1 MKFGIK
7 VVLFPLIV
15 TVIIGLLGFTNT
27 SKSQI
32 LNLNLYDPKILNN
45 NDIFKKYLDSNAV
58 EFKKPLNSQEELK
71 TNSLVDTTLIKSDST
86 NKKEKAKLNVD
97 LINKSDTSKVSM
109 SRLDSLKFKAKQDSI
124 RRIDSLSADSTARI
138 KYFRVKREDYYV
150 VPFRPRRQSPFFVQP
165 STATLNRIVQ
175 LDSTGTKVIIK
186 EVVGGQEA
194 KIYLEMPLE
203 EYIKLRL
210 EAIIKD
216 NWEQLGY
223 AYKLKESKK
232 DLSQLIT
239 DITNIEIPL
248 PSKSI
253 FSIFGPPKI
262 NIKIAGA
269 VDIHGAWRNETTE
282 GITTSALGNTRNEPD
297 FKQQVQINL
306 NGTIGDKL
314 TLSADWNTERT
325 FQYENQLKIKYT
337 GYDDEIIQSI
347 EAGNVSLQTS
357 PLVGGSEALFG
368 IKAKFQMGPFS
379 LTALAS
385 QKKGE
390 VQEVSVSGGAKA
402 QQFQIHAYD
411 YSPNHFFINEVYA
424 DPKLNVFNDY
434 FGNFTPR
441 VHDSLRVKDIE
452 VWKTITGLVNPNE
465 RKGNAYIDLPRRSK
479 NQRYNDLR
487 NSTDQTIPGVREMDR
502 RWILLQQDVDYVI
515 HKETGFISFKTQIQD
530 QDAIAVAYRIEGPTS
545 SPDDDIY
552 YGEFLQDVAADSSAR
567 IVLKLVKPP
576 NLQPQFKKAW
586 KLQLRN
592 IYPIGGR
599 DVKEDGFTL
608 DIKYQFEGGEPQSD
622 YNGIKLIQAFG
633 LDRTDKSG
641 TGGPDGAFDYFPG
654 RTIFPQT
661 GEIIF
666 PVLEPFGRDFPIG
679 ANGLPDTLK
688 YQSVYDTTVT
698 FAKQDRSKDKFLI
711 VGEYSAAVT
720 SSYSIGFNVVENSV
734 RVILNGNQLKEGVDY
749 TVDYN
754 IGQVIIRK
762 PEALVPGAD
771 LRITYEQNDLFQLA
785 SKTLIG
791 LRGLYEFNRETTLG
805 FSFFNLNQQTLSD
818 KVRIGEEPLN
828 NSMFGI
834 DFKTNLN
841 LPFITKAL
849 DKFIS
854 TSAPSSLQLNA
865 EYAYMN
871 PDPNTKKSTIE
882 SDQGKS
888 IAYIDDFEGAKRTI
902 PLGMQYGSWKDIS
915 VPDSMPYIGHLSEKE
930 RMNYKAKAYW
940 FNRTPSD
947 VTIRDLYGGRKEAPP
962 DQSLITALDFV
973 YLPDQKGYYNWYPD
987 LNDPKKNWAGM
998 MKVLSS
1004 TANNLVEENIQFI
1017 EFWLKVDDAPPD
1029 LKLNIDLGQISED
1042 VIPNGKLDTE
1052 DKNFNDL
1059 VDSDEDT
1066 GIDGLKDFEEPG
1078 YDPVSNPDPSGDNY
1092 SFTLSVNADYSKING
1107 TEGNAVS
1114 IDLGRLPDT
1123 EDLNHNFTL
1132 DRVNSYF
1139 RYEVPIDTNKQVNP
1153 FVQGGGSNSGWY
1165 LFRVPLKDWVKKVGD
1180 PSFSVVEFIRFWI
1193 SGSNQP
1199 VHLRFA
1205 EMNLVGNQWQKVLD
1219 PPNSNKLRKVTVDD
1233 TVLTVSVVNI
1243 EDNPEYHSP
1252 PGVHRERD
1260 RSQPDYNIFKNE
1272 QSLELILKGLEDG
1285 DKREVVRYLYKPL
1298 DVFNYKQ
1305 MKLFIHTDEKSFP
1318 GNVSYYKDI
1327 NDYAAEVYIRFGS
1340 DSSNFY
1346 EYRQPLRPSTDIT
1359 KKNWNEVKIVFS
1371 ELTAIKQ
1378 RRDSSQYKEL
1388 YTVPVEGLEGHTY
1401 GIRGNPTLTRITFFT
1416 IGIVNPSNKGTPGEK
1431 VSGTVWINE
1440 LRVLEA
1446 DDTPGWA
1453 YNAAGSLT
1461 FADLMHVNFNV
1472 SQTNPYFHRL
1482 NDRFGTREDK
1492 LNWGISV
1499 DMDLLK
1505 LIPLNLAGSN
1515 LRISYSRIEQ
1525 TTNPLFLP
1533 GTDIKVMEA
1542 QNQLRKFL
1550 TEKNI
1555 NPSAIEDSVQS
1566 LKRASQTVSLSET
1579 WSLSN
1584 IRIKVPTEKW
1594 YIRDIINNLTFGFNY
1609 NKTSGRSP
1617 TILKNTGWVWNASAS
1632 YSVNLSRDL
1641 FFKPLDIPLIGDV
1654 LEIFKDYKDV
1664 KIYFLPQTINA
1675 SITAS
1680 RRRTF
1685 TQNRT
1690 LANKPNIQ
1698 RDFTAT
1704 RSAGFN
1710 WNITEG
1716 GLLNLSLA
1724 YNFDVQSTLNYLWVV
1739 NDVERP
1745 ENEIWNDIFKKNMF
1759 GKDFNYRQNIDFRL
1773 NPKLPSIWD
1782 INRYINVNFSYG
1794 VAYNWQNN
1802 FQQEDLGRSAGYSNR
1817 ISSGITFRLKS
1828 LFAPLFQ
1835 EAPKTQSQLQQRIEG
1850 GRRGRRSQR
1859 TTNVDVSPKVETST
1873 KVDEKIGNQSVKF
1886 VKDSTVIRDSSLA
1899 MNEIEEDTIK
1909 RPSSITVAL
1918 EYLKLGFKWLLLDYD
1933 QISVNFSQSSS
1944 YTGGGLI
1951 GEGTGF
1957 NNFWGAKQS
1966 FSKGPSRLFM
1976 LGLSNDIG
1984 PRAPNG
1990 NLSDNYSHKNDI
2002 DLKTSRPLWE
2012 GAQLDLYWKVG
2023 WGVNKSI
2030 TFRTDSL
2037 GSIYSTV
2044 INSTGTLDRSF
2055 LTLPPTLIF
2064 SFLGNGIKKVN
2075 ELYDKRSPNP
2085 SQNLSDAFVKG
2096 FETTS
2101 FLSKIPILSKF
2112 AKYIPRP
2119 NWNFS
2124 WSGLEKY
2131 EIFSFAKRVSISHT
2145 YTSTYSEGWKINSD
2159 GFQEIQSQKIDY
2171 AFSPLLGITFQFD
2184 NLFGGAFQSTIR
2196 YTTRSSYSLGLS
2208 TRNITESFS
2217 RDINISASYSKSG
2230 FELPLFGISLKNDL
2244 EISFSYTNGKTS
2256 SVIYDMENFKE
2267 GGTPQDGKTNITI
2280 EPKIKYVM
2288 SSRVTLSIFYR
2299 RTTIDPQG
2307 ASRIPPTTTNEAG
2320 VDVHIA
2326 IQ

>member
-1 MKFGIK
+1 M
-7 VVLFPLIV
+7 
-15 TVIIGLLGFTNT
+15 LGFTNNT
-27 SKSQI
+27 KSQANNLILFDACFAYVNLETSPINKPEKPPEDLFNQYISLYHSLLTKPDSTDKKEGALLNKDTTKVLLSKS
-32 LNLNLYDPKILNN
+32 
-45 NDIFKKYLDSNAV
+45 
-58 EFKKPLNSQEELK
+58 
-71 TNSLVDTTLIKSDST
+71 
-86 NKKEKAKLNVD
+86 
-97 LINKSDTSKVSM
+97 
-109 SRLDSLKFKAKQDSI
+109 DSLKFKAKQDSI

-138 KYFRVKREDYYV
+138 KYFHAFREDYYV
-150 VPFRPRRQSPFFVQP
+150 VPFRPKRPSPFFIQP
-165 STATLNRIVQ
+165 SSATLNRIVQ

-186 EVVGGQEA
+186 EIIGGQEA

-210 EAIIKD
+210 EAITRD

-223 AYKLKESKK
+223 AYKLKEDKR

-248 PSKSI
+248 PSKSL

-314 TLSADWNTERT
+314 NLSADWNTERT

-368 IKAKFQMGPFS
+368 IKAQMQMGPFK

-411 YSPNHFFINEVYA
+411 YSPNHFFISEVYA
-424 DPKLNVFNDY
+424 DPKLNVFNNY
-434 FGNFTPR
+434 FGNSVPI
-441 VHDSLRVKDIE
+441 VIDSIRVKDIE

-479 NQRYNDLR
+479 NQRYDNLR
-487 NSTDQTIPGVREMDR
+487 NTTEQTIPGVQEIDR

-515 HKETGFISFKTQIQD
+515 HKETGFISFKTQIQE
-530 QDAIAVAYRIEGPTS
+530 QDAIAVAYRIEGPTP
-545 SPDDDIY
+545 SPDDDVY
-552 YGEFLQDVAADSSAR
+552 YGEFLKDVAADSSAR

-633 LDRTDKSG
+633 LDKTDKSG
-641 TGGPDGAFDYFPG
+641 TGAPDGAFDYFPG

-661 GEIIF
+661 GEIVF
-666 PVLEPFGRDFPIG
+666 PVLEPFGKNFPIG
-679 ANGLPDTLK
+679 ANGLPDTLR

-711 VGEYSAAVT
+711 TGEYSAAVT

-828 NSMFGI
+828 NSMLGL
-834 DFKTNLN
+834 DFKTNVN

-849 DKFIS
+849 DKIIS
-854 TSAPSSLQLNA
+854 TSTASSLSLNA
-865 EYAYMN
+865 EYAYMS

-915 VPDSMPYIGHLSEKE
+915 VPDGLPFIDNLSEKE
-930 RMNYKAKAYW
+930 RMNYKAKIYW
-940 FNRTPSD
+940 YNRTPSD
-947 VTIRDLYGGRKEAPP
+947 VTIRDLYGNRKQAAP
-962 DQSLITALDFV
+962 DQSLITALDLV
-973 YLPDQKGYYNWYPD
+973 YLPDQPGYYNWYPD
-987 LNDPKKNWAGM
+987 LSDTKKNWAGI

-1059 VDSDEDT
+1059 VDQGEDI
-1066 GIDGLKDFEEPG
+1066 GIDGLKDIEEPG
-1078 YDPVSNPDPSGDNY
+1078 YDPVSNPDPSHDNY
-1092 SFTLSVNADYSKING
+1092 SFTLSSNADYSKING

-1123 EDLNHNFTL
+1123 EDLNRNFTL

-1165 LFRVPLKDWVKKVGD
+1165 LFRVPLKDWIKKVGD

-1193 SGSNQP
+1193 SGANQP

-1243 EDNPEYHSP
+1243 EDNPEYVSP
-1252 PGVHRERD
+1252 PGVQRERD

-1305 MKLFIHTDEKSFP
+1305 MKLFVHTDENVFP

-1340 DSSNFY
+1340 DTSNFY
-1346 EYRQPLRPSTDIT
+1346 EYRQPLRPSEKSTDR
-1359 KKNWNEVKIVFS
+1359 NWNEVKIVFS

-1378 RRDSSQYKEL
+1378 RRDSSQFKEL
-1388 YTVPVEGLEGHTY
+1388 YTVSVEGKEGHTY
-1401 GIRGNPTLTRITFFT
+1401 GIRGNPTLTRITFFI
-1416 IGIVNPSNKGTPGEK
+1416 IGIVNPYNKGTPGQK

-1453 YNAAGSLT
+1453 YSASGSLA
-1461 FADLMHVNFNV
+1461 FADLMRVNFNV
-1472 SQTNPYFHRL
+1472 NRTNPYFHRL
-1482 NDRFGTREDK
+1482 NDRFGNREDR
-1492 LNWGISV
+1492 LNWGVSV

-1505 LIPLNLAGSN
+1505 LIPLNLTGSN
-1515 LRISYSRIEQ
+1515 LRVSYSRTEQ
-1525 TTNPLFLP
+1525 TTNPLFKP
-1533 GTDIKVMEA
+1533 GTDIKVVEA
-1542 QNQLRKFL
+1542 QNQLRKLL

-1555 NPSAIEDSVQS
+1555 DPAAIEDSVQS
-1566 LKRASQTVSLSET
+1566 IKRESQSVNLSET
-1579 WSLSN
+1579 WSFSN
-1584 IRIKVPTEKW
+1584 IRIKLPTEKW
-1594 YIRDIINNLTFGFNY
+1594 YIRDLINNLTFGFNY

-1617 TILKNTGWVWNASAS
+1617 TIFQSSGWVWNASAS

-1654 LEIFKDYKDV
+1654 LNIFSDYKDV
-1664 KIYFLPQTINA
+1664 KVYFLPQTITA
-1675 SITAS
+1675 SISAS
-1680 RRRTF
+1680 RKRTF
-1685 TQNRT
+1685 TQYRT
-1690 LANKPNIQ
+1690 LMNKPNIQ

-1704 RSAGFN
+1704 RNAGFN

-1716 GLLNLSLA
+1716 GLLNMSLA
-1724 YNFDVQSTLNYLWVV
+1724 YNFDVQSTFNYLLAVD
-1739 NDVERP
+1739 DVERP
-1745 ENEIWNDIFKKNMF
+1745 ESEIWRDIFRKNLF
-1759 GKDFNYRQNIDFRL
+1759 GKDFNYRQNVDFRV

-1782 INRYINVNFSYG
+1782 INRFLNVNFSYG

-1802 FQQEDLGRSAGYSNR
+1802 FQQAELGRTAGYSNR
-1817 ISSGITFRLKS
+1817 ISSSITFRIKS
-1828 LFAPLFQ
+1828 IFAPLFQ
-1835 EAPKTQSQLQQRIEG
+1835 ETSKTQPQTQPQQRVEG
-1850 GRRGRRSQR
+1850 GRGGRRSQR
-1859 TTNVDVSPKVETST
+1859 PIS
-1873 KVDEKIGNQSVKF
+1873 VDEKIGNQSEKNI
-1886 VKDSTVIRDSSLA
+1886 KDSTSARDSSLK
-1899 MNEIEEDTIK
+1899 MNETEEDTVSK
-1909 RPSSITVAL
+1909 LSNITVAL
-1918 EYLKLGFKWLLLDYD
+1918 EYLKLGVKWLFFDYD
-1933 QISVNFSQSSS
+1933 QISINFSQSSS
-1944 YTGGGLI
+1944 YTGGGLL

-1957 NNFWGAKQS
+1957 NNFWGLKQS
-1966 FSKGPSRLFM
+1966 VYKGPSRLFM
-1976 LGLSNDIG
+1976 LGFSNDIG

-2037 GSIYSTV
+2037 GSIYSV
-2044 INSTGTLDRSF
+2044 FVNSTGTIERSF

-2064 SFLGNGIKKVN
+2064 SFFGNGIKKVS

-2085 SQNLSDAFVKG
+2085 DQNLSDAFVKG

-2131 EIFSFAKRVSISHT
+2131 EIFSFAKRVTISHT
-2145 YTSTYSEGWKINSD
+2145 YTSTYSEGWKINPD
-2159 GFQEIQSQKIDY
+2159 GFQEVQSQKIDY
-2171 AFSPLLGITFQFD
+2171 AFSPLIGITFQFD
-2184 NLFGGAFQSTIR
+2184 NLFGGAFQSSIR
-2196 YTTRSSYSLGLS
+2196 YTARTSYSLSSS
-2208 TRNITESFS
+2208 TRNITESLS

-2230 FELPLFGISLKNDL
+2230 FELPLFGISFKNDI
-2244 EISFSYTNGKTS
+2244 EISFTYTNGKTS
-2256 SVIYDMENFKE
+2256 SIIYDMENFKE
-2267 GGTPQDGKTNITI
+2267 GGTPQDGKTNVTI

-2288 SSRVTLSIFYR
+2288 SSRVTMSIFYR
-2299 RTTIDPQG
+2299 RTTIEPQG

>member
-1 MKFGIK
+1 M
-7 VVLFPLIV
+7 
-15 TVIIGLLGFTNT
+15 
-27 SKSQI
+27 SR
-32 LNLNLYDPKILNN
+32 
-45 NDIFKKYLDSNAV
+45 
-58 EFKKPLNSQEELK
+58 
-71 TNSLVDTTLIKSDST
+71 SDS
-86 NKKEKAKLNVD
+86 
-97 LINKSDTSKVSM
+97 I
-109 SRLDSLKFKAKQDSI
+109 KFKAKQDSI
-124 RRIDSLSADSTARI
+124 KRIDSLAADSTARL
-138 KYFRVKREDYYV
+138 KYFRAFREDYYV
-150 VPFRPRRQSPFFVQP
+150 VPFRPKRQSPFFVYP

-186 EVVGGQEA
+186 EKIGGQEA
-194 KIYLEMPLE
+194 KIFLEMPLE

-210 EAIIKD
+210 EAITRD

-223 AYKLKESKK
+223 QYKLKDTKK

-248 PSKSI
+248 PSKSL

-314 TLSADWNTERT
+314 NLSADWNTERT

-337 GYDDEIIQSI
+337 GYEDEIIQSI
-347 EAGNVSLQTS
+347 EAGNVSLQSS

-368 IKAKFQMGPFS
+368 IKAQMQMGPFK

-390 VQEVSVSGGAKA
+390 VQEVSVTGGAKT

-411 YSPNHFFINEVYA
+411 YSPNHFFINDVYA
-424 DPKLNVFNDY
+424 DPRLNVFNDY
-434 FGNFTPR
+434 YGNSIPI
-441 VHDSLRVKDIE
+441 VHDSIRVKDIE

-465 RKGNAYIDLPRRSK
+465 RKGNAYIDLPRRTK
-479 NQRYNDLR
+479 NQRYDNLR
-487 NSTDQTIPGVREMDR
+487 NTNEQTVPGVKEIDR
-502 RWILLQQDVDYVI
+502 RWIMLQQDVDYVI

-552 YGEFLQDVAADSSAR
+552 YGEFIQDVAADSSAR

-599 DVKEDGFTL
+599 DVKEEGFTL

-633 LDRTDKSG
+633 LDKTDKSG
-641 TGGPDGAFDYFPG
+641 TGGPDGAFDFFPG

-661 GEIIF
+661 GEIVF
-666 PVLEPFGRDFPIG
+666 PVLEPFGKNFPTG
-679 ANGLPDTLK
+679 SNGLPDTLR
-688 YQSVYDTTVT
+688 YQAVYDTTVT
-698 FAKQDRSKDKFLI
+698 FAKQDRAKDKFLI
-711 VGEYSAAVT
+711 TGEYSAAVT

-734 RVILNGNQLKEGVDY
+734 KVILNGNQLREGVDY

-785 SKTLIG
+785 SKTLVG

-834 DFKTNLN
+834 DFKSNMN

-849 DKFIS
+849 DKVIS
-854 TSAPSSLQLNA
+854 TSAASTFNINA
-865 EYAYMN
+865 EYAYMS

-882 SDQGKS
+882 SDEGKS

-915 VPDSMPYIGHLSEKE
+915 VPDDIPYLEGMSELQK
-930 RMNYKAKAYW
+930 MNYKAKAYW
-940 FNRTPSD
+940 FNRLPSD
-947 VTIRDLYGGRKEAPP
+947 VTIRDLYGDRKQAPP
-962 DQSLITALDFV
+962 DQNLITALDLV
-973 YLPDQKGYYNWYPD
+973 YLPDKPGYYNWYPD
-987 LNDPKKNWAGM
+987 LSDTRKNWAGI

-1017 EFWLKVDDAPPD
+1017 EFWMKIENAPPD

-1042 VIPNGKLDTE
+1042 VIPNGRLDTE

-1059 VDSDEDT
+1059 VDQGEDT
-1066 GIDGLKDFEEPG
+1066 GMDGLKDSEEPN
-1078 YDPVSNPDPSGDNY
+1078 YDPVNNPDPSLDNY
-1092 SFTLSVNADYSKING
+1092 AFQLTANADYSKING

-1132 DRVNSYF
+1132 DKVNSYF
-1139 RYEVPIDTNKQVNP
+1139 RYVVPIDTNKQINP

-1165 LFRVPLKDWVKKVGD
+1165 LFRVPLKDFKEKVGD

-1193 SGSNQP
+1193 SGSNKP

-1233 TVLTVSVVNI
+1233 TVLTVSVVNV

-1260 RSQPDYNIFKNE
+1260 RSQPDYQIYKNE
-1272 QSLELILKGLEDG
+1272 QSLELIIKGLEDG

-1305 MKLFIHTDEKSFP
+1305 MKLFIHTDENVFP

-1340 DSSNFY
+1340 DTSNFY
-1346 EYRQPLRPSTDIT
+1346 EYRQPLRPSEKISD
-1359 KKNWNEVKIVFS
+1359 KNWNEVKIVFS

-1378 RRDSSQYKEL
+1378 RRDSSHYKEL
-1388 YTVPVEGLEGHTY
+1388 YTVPVEGKEGHTY

-1416 IGIVNPSNKGTPGEK
+1416 IGIINPSNKGTPGEK
-1431 VSGTVWINE
+1431 ISGTVWINE

-1453 YNAAGSLT
+1453 YSASGSLAL
-1461 FADLMHVNFNV
+1461 ADLMRVNFNV
-1472 SQTNPYFHRL
+1472 NQSNPYFHKL
-1482 NDRFGTREDK
+1482 NDRFGTREDR
-1492 LNWGISV
+1492 LNWGVSV

-1505 LIPLNLAGSN
+1505 LIPINLAGSN
-1515 LRISYSRIEQ
+1515 LRISYSRNEQ
-1525 TTNPLFLP
+1525 TINPLFKP
-1533 GTDIKVMEA
+1533 GTDIKVVEA
-1542 QNQLRKFL
+1542 QNQLRKYL
-1550 TEKNI
+1550 TEKNLD
-1555 NPSAIEDSVQS
+1555 PAVIEDSVKS
-1566 LKRASQTVSLSET
+1566 IKRESQTVNLSET
-1579 WSLSN
+1579 WALSN
-1584 IRIKVPTEKW
+1584 IRIKVPTDKW
-1594 YIRDIINNLTFGFNY
+1594 YIRDLINNLTFGFNY

-1617 TILKNTGWVWNASAS
+1617 IILQSNGWVWNASAS

-1641 FFKPLDIPLIGDV
+1641 FIKPVDIPLIGDV
-1654 LEIFKDYKDV
+1654 VGIFNDYKDV
-1664 KIYFLPQTINA
+1664 RIYFLPQMFNA
-1675 SITAS
+1675 SVSAT
-1680 RRRTF
+1680 RRRSF

-1698 RDFTAT
+1698 RDFTAS

-1724 YNFDVQSTLNYLWVV
+1724 YNFDVQSTLTHLWVV
-1739 NDVERP
+1739 NEVERP
-1745 ENEIWNDIFKKNMF
+1745 ESEIWHDIFSKNLF
-1759 GKDFNYRQNIDFRL
+1759 GRDFNYRQNLDFRL

-1782 INRYINVNFSYG
+1782 LNRYINVNFSYG
-1794 VAYNWQNN
+1794 VAYSWQNN
-1802 FQQEDLGRSAGYSNR
+1802 FQQAELGRSAGYSNR
-1817 ISSGITFRLKS
+1817 ISSGVTFRIKS
-1828 LFAPLFQ
+1828 IFAPLFQ
-1835 EAPKTQSQLQQRIEG
+1835 EAPKTQTPVQPQQRIEG
-1850 GRRGRRSQR
+1850 GRGGRRSQR
-1859 TTNVDVSPKVETST
+1859 PTN
-1873 KVDEKIGNQSVKF
+1873 VDEKIQTQQTKIN
-1886 VKDSTVIRDSSLA
+1886 DSTNVTDTTLQSKKQLTEFSA
-1899 MNEIEEDTIK
+1899 TEEDTVTG
-1909 RPSSITVAL
+1909 PSNIQIAL
-1918 EYLKLGFKWLLLDYD
+1918 QYLKLGIKWLFFDYD
-1933 QISVNFSQSSS
+1933 QISINFSQSSS

-1957 NNFWGAKQS
+1957 NNFWGFKQS
-1966 FSKGPSRLFM
+1966 PLKGPSRLFM

-1990 NLSDNYSHKNDI
+1990 NISDNYSHKNDI

-2012 GAQLDLYWKVG
+2012 GAQLDIFWKVG

-2037 GSIYSTV
+2037 GNIYSTTL
-2044 INSTGTLDRSF
+2044 NSTGTIDRSF
-2055 LTLPPTLIF
+2055 LTFPPTLIF
-2064 SFLGNGIKKVN
+2064 SFFGNGIKKVS

-2085 SQNLSDAFVKG
+2085 NQNLSDAFVKG

-2131 EIFSFAKRVSISHT
+2131 EIFSFAKRVSLSHT
-2145 YTSTYSEGWKINSD
+2145 YTSTYSEGWKINPD
-2159 GFQEIQSQKIDY
+2159 GLQEVQSQRIDY
-2171 AFSPLLGITFQFD
+2171 AFSPLLGLTFQFD
-2184 NLFGGAFQSTIR
+2184 NLFGGSFQSTVR
-2196 YTTRSSYSLGLS
+2196 YTARTSYSLSAS
-2208 TRNITESFS
+2208 TRNITESLS

-2230 FELPLFGISLKNDL
+2230 FELPMFGISLKNDI

-2256 SVIYDMENFKE
+2256 SVIYDMENFKDD
-2267 GGTPQDGKTNITI
+2267 GTPQDGKTNITI
-2280 EPKIKYVM
+2280 EPKIRYVM
-2288 SSRVTLSIFYR
+2288 SSRVTMSIFYR
-2299 RTTIDPQG
+2299 RTTIQPQG

>member
-1 MKFGIK
+1 
-7 VVLFPLIV
+7 
-15 TVIIGLLGFTNT
+15 
-27 SKSQI
+27 
-32 LNLNLYDPKILNN
+32 
-45 NDIFKKYLDSNAV
+45 
-58 EFKKPLNSQEELK
+58 
-71 TNSLVDTTLIKSDST
+71 
-86 NKKEKAKLNVD
+86 
-97 LINKSDTSKVSM
+97 M
-109 SRLDSLKFKAKQDSI
+109 SRADSIRFKAKQDSI
-124 RRIDSLSADSTARI
+124 RRIDSLSADSTARL
-138 KYFRVKREDYYV
+138 KYFRAFREDYYV
-150 VPFRPRRQSPFFVQP
+150 VPFRPKRQSPFFVYP
-165 STATLNRIVQ
+165 SSATLNRIVQ

-186 EVVGGQEA
+186 EVIGGQET
-194 KIYLEMPLE
+194 KIFLEMPLE

-210 EAIIKD
+210 DAITRD

-223 AYKLKESKK
+223 QYKLKDTKK

-248 PSKSI
+248 PSKSL

-314 TLSADWNTERT
+314 NLSADWNTERT

-337 GYDDEIIQSI
+337 GYEDEIIQSI
-347 EAGNVSLQTS
+347 EAGNVSLQSS

-368 IKAKFQMGPFS
+368 IKAQMQMGPFK

-390 VQEVSVSGGAKA
+390 VQEVSVTGGAKT

-411 YSPNHFFINEVYA
+411 YSPNHYFINDVYA

-434 FGNFTPR
+434 YGNSIPI
-441 VHDSLRVKDIE
+441 VHDSIRVKDIE

-465 RKGNAYIDLPRRSK
+465 RKGNAYIDLPRRTK
-479 NQRYNDLR
+479 NQRYDNLR
-487 NSTDQTIPGVREMDR
+487 NTNEQTVPGVKEIDR
-502 RWILLQQDVDYVI
+502 RWIMLQQDVDYVI

-552 YGEFLQDVAADSSAR
+552 YGEFIQDVAADSSAR

-599 DVKEDGFTL
+599 DVKEEGFTL
-608 DIKYQFEGGEPQSD
+608 DIKYQFEGSEPQSD

-633 LDRTDKSG
+633 LDKTDKSG
-641 TGGPDGAFDYFPG
+641 TGGPDGAFDFFPG

-661 GEIIF
+661 GEIVF
-666 PVLEPFGRDFPIG
+666 PVLEPFGRNFPSG
-679 ANGLPDTLK
+679 SNGLPDTLK
-688 YQSVYDTTVT
+688 YQAVYDTTVT

-711 VGEYSAAVT
+711 TGEYSAAVT

-734 RVILNGNQLKEGVDY
+734 KVILNGNQLREGVDY

-785 SKTLIG
+785 SKTLVG

-834 DFKTNLN
+834 DFKSNMN
-841 LPFITKAL
+841 LPFLTKAL
-849 DKFIS
+849 DKVIS
-854 TSAPSSLQLNA
+854 TSAASTFNINA
-865 EYAYMN
+865 EYAYMS

-882 SDQGKS
+882 SDQAKS

-915 VPDSMPYIGHLSEKE
+915 VPDDIPYLEGMSELQK
-930 RMNYKAKAYW
+930 MNYKAKAYW
-940 FNRTPSD
+940 FNRLPSD
-947 VTIRDLYGGRKEAPP
+947 VTIRDLYGDRKQAPP
-962 DQSLITALDFV
+962 DQSLITALDLV
-973 YLPDQKGYYNWYPD
+973 YLPDKPGYYNWYPD
-987 LNDPKKNWAGM
+987 LSDTRKNWAGI

-1017 EFWLKVDDAPPD
+1017 EFWMKVENAPPD

-1042 VIPNGKLDTE
+1042 VIPNGRLDTE

-1059 VDSDEDT
+1059 VDQGEDT
-1066 GIDGLKDFEEPG
+1066 GMDGLKDSEEPN
-1078 YDPVSNPDPSGDNY
+1078 YDPVNNPDPSHDNY
-1092 SFTLSVNADYSKING
+1092 AFQLTANADYSKING

-1132 DRVNSYF
+1132 DKVNSYF
-1139 RYEVPIDTNKQVNP
+1139 RYVVPVDTNKQVNP

-1165 LFRVPLKDWVKKVGD
+1165 LFRVPLKDFKEKVGD

-1233 TVLTVSVVNI
+1233 TVLTVSVVNV

-1260 RSQPDYNIFKNE
+1260 RSQPDYQIYKNE
-1272 QSLELILKGLEDG
+1272 QSLELIIKGLEDG

-1305 MKLFIHTDEKSFP
+1305 MKLFIHTDENVFP

-1340 DSSNFY
+1340 DTSNFY
-1346 EYRQPLRPSTDIT
+1346 EYRQPLRPSEKISD
-1359 KKNWNEVKIVFS
+1359 KNWNEVKIVFS

-1378 RRDSSQYKEL
+1378 RRDSSHFKEL
-1388 YTVPVEGLEGHTY
+1388 YTVPVEGKEGHTY

-1431 VSGTVWINE
+1431 ISGTVWINE

-1453 YNAAGSLT
+1453 YSASGSLAL
-1461 FADLMHVNFNV
+1461 ADLMRVNFNV
-1472 SQTNPYFHRL
+1472 NQSNPYFHKL
-1482 NDRFGTREDK
+1482 NDRFGTREDR
-1492 LNWGISV
+1492 LNWGVSV
-1499 DMDLLK
+1499 DLDLLK
-1505 LIPLNLAGSN
+1505 LIPINLAGSN
-1515 LRISYSRIEQ
+1515 LRISYSRNEQ
-1525 TTNPLFLP
+1525 TTNPLFKP
-1533 GTDIKVMEA
+1533 GTDIKVVEA
-1542 QNQLRKFL
+1542 QNQLRKYL
-1550 TEKNI
+1550 TEKNLD
-1555 NPSAIEDSVQS
+1555 PAVIEDSVQS
-1566 LKRASQTVSLSET
+1566 VKRESQTVNLSET

-1617 TILKNTGWVWNASAS
+1617 IILQSNGWVWNASAS

-1641 FFKPLDIPLIGDV
+1641 FIKPVDIPLIGDIV
-1654 LEIFKDYKDV
+1654 GIFNDYKDV
-1664 KIYFLPQTINA
+1664 RIYFLPQMFNA
-1675 SITAS
+1675 SVSAT
-1680 RRRTF
+1680 RRRNF

-1698 RDFTAT
+1698 RDFTAS

-1724 YNFDVQSTLNYLWVV
+1724 YNFDVQSTLTHLWVV
-1739 NDVERP
+1739 NEVERP
-1745 ENEIWNDIFKKNMF
+1745 ESEIWRDIFTKNLF
-1759 GKDFNYRQNIDFRL
+1759 GRDFNYRQNLDFRL

-1782 INRYINVNFSYG
+1782 LNRYINVNFSYG
-1794 VAYNWQNN
+1794 VAYSWQNN
-1802 FQQEDLGRSAGYSNR
+1802 FQQAELGRSAGYSNR
-1817 ISSGITFRLKS
+1817 ISSGVTFRIKS
-1828 LFAPLFQ
+1828 IFAPLFQ
-1835 EAPKTQSQLQQRIEG
+1835 EAPKTQSPAQPQQRIEG
-1850 GRRGRRSQR
+1850 GRGGRRSQR
-1859 TTNVDVSPKVETST
+1859 STN
-1873 KVDEKIGNQSVKF
+1873 VDEKIQSQQTKIN
-1886 VKDSTVIRDSSLA
+1886 DSTNVTDTTLQSKKQLTDI
-1899 MNEIEEDTIK
+1899 NTTEEDTIK
-1909 RPSSITVAL
+1909 GPSNIQIAL
-1918 EYLKLGFKWLLLDYD
+1918 QYLKLGIKWLFFDYD

-1944 YTGGGLI
+1944 YTGGGLL

-1957 NNFWGAKQS
+1957 NNFWGYKQS
-1966 FSKGPSRLFM
+1966 PLKGPSRLFM

-1984 PRAPNG
+1984 PRAANG
-1990 NLSDNYSHKNDI
+1990 NISDNYSHKNDI

-2012 GAQLDLYWKVG
+2012 GAQLDIFWKVG

-2037 GSIYSTV
+2037 GNIYSTTL
-2044 INSTGTLDRSF
+2044 NSTGTIDRSF
-2055 LTLPPTLIF
+2055 LTFPPTLIF
-2064 SFLGNGIKKVN
+2064 SFFGNGIKKVS
-2075 ELYDKRSPNP
+2075 ELYNRRSPNP
-2085 SQNLSDAFVKG
+2085 NQSLSDAFVKG

-2131 EIFSFAKRVSISHT
+2131 EIFSFAKRVSLSHT
-2145 YTSTYSEGWKINSD
+2145 YTSTYSEGWKINPD
-2159 GFQEIQSQKIDY
+2159 GLQEVQSQRIDY
-2171 AFSPLLGITFQFD
+2171 AFSPLLGLTFQFD
-2184 NLFGGAFQSTIR
+2184 NLFGGSLQSSIR
-2196 YTTRSSYSLGLS
+2196 YTARTSYSLSAS
-2208 TRNITESFS
+2208 TRNITESLS

-2230 FELPLFGISLKNDL
+2230 FELPMFGISLKNDI

-2267 GGTPQDGKTNITI
+2267 GGTPQDGKTNVTI
-2280 EPKIKYVM
+2280 EPKIRYVM
-2288 SSRVTLSIFYR
+2288 SSRVTMSIFYR
-2299 RTTIDPQG
+2299 RTTIQPQG